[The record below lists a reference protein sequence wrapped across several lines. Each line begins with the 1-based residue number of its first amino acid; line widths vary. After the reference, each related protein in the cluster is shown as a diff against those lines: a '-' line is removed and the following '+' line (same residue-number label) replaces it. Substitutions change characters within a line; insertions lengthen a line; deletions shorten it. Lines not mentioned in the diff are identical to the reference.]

1 MGRFFAQMHVI
12 LGVLRSE
19 QSAIAGALK
28 WAPFHDR
35 NTQLVNYYDLN
46 QVLQDFVICGLN
58 DDPSD
63 PARTCNPSTAP
74 GFTTAQSNQSP

>member
-1 MGRFFAQMHVI
+1 MRVI
-12 LGVLRSE
+12 LGVLKDE
-19 QSAIAGALK
+19 QAAIEGLLR

-35 NTQLVNYYDLN
+35 NTQLVDYYDFN

-58 DDPSD
+58 EDPSD